1 MQTIKLG
8 RLVDTNGRPE
18 NVIPAAET
26 NDWISEIIDGRFL
39 LVISGACIMSYCS
52 SASWTT
58 INLHGNEDMIVHCP
72 APAVWRSLFARPPLL
87 LWQFSSNL
95 TPYRPKLWSFFRA
108 NVCDADILAVC
119 NVRVG
124 VSVSRTSL
132 WGASLSLQSS
142 LISCMHLLRHEHTC
156 IPGVSRKW

>member
-52 SASWTT
+52 SAS
-58 INLHGNEDMIVHCP
+58 
-72 APAVWRSLFARPPLL
+72 
-87 LWQFSSNL
+87 
-95 TPYRPKLWSFFRA
+95 
-108 NVCDADILAVC
+108 
-119 NVRVG
+119 
-124 VSVSRTSL
+124 
-132 WGASLSLQSS
+132 
-142 LISCMHLLRHEHTC
+142 
-156 IPGVSRKW
+156 